1 MPFRE
6 RREPVPGGS
15 LSNVLF
21 SRVPEGHNTDPLRG
35 KIPAPRV
42 IASAEPFY
50 EAGVLCERAQPAKG
64 SAAPGRVLETLIL
77 PMFGTPYRRRGAM
90 VVPSGIAQAVPGR
103 SHLAIPGQIGPTIA
117 PLTGQRNR
125 HGSEPPPGPFN
136 FPRSAGIGCA
146 HPGPYLARDG
156 QIRAYRDVLA
166 ACPGWA
172 HPIPVRALW
181 REKPLESCR
190 QALLAFRGLG
200 PLPPGPQGYYSAI
213 LVVGPARSLGLTLIS
228 SAGSRV
234 RLLSS
239 ATSMAIPVSRPK

>member
-1 MPFRE
+1 
-6 RREPVPGGS
+6 
-15 LSNVLF
+15 
-21 SRVPEGHNTDPLRG
+21 
-35 KIPAPRV
+35 
-42 IASAEPFY
+42 
-50 EAGVLCERAQPAKG
+50 
-64 SAAPGRVLETLIL
+64 
-77 PMFGTPYRRRGAM
+77 M
-90 VVPSGIAQAVPGR
+90 VVPSGIAQAFPGR
-103 SHLAIPGQIGPTIA
+103 SHLAIPGQIGPS
-117 PLTGQRNR
+117 R
-125 HGSEPPPGPFN
+125 HHHCPAHWVASPPRVTHPPDPPGGEAWN
-136 FPRSAGIGCA
+136 LPRSAGIGCA

-239 ATSMAIPVSRPK
+239 ATSMASPVSSPK